1 MGGPGGLRRARRLCH
16 WGPLVALAVVAVC
29 SATAMADA
37 ALWYWPL
44 DTAGGSVNFIMLLN
58 WTVMILYNYFSAMF
72 VGPGKNLRIVCISNT
87 VKCVSLTRHHVHTT
101 VESVTAPLGC
111 IHASFIFVM
120 TMYTQLYNRIS
131 FGWSS
136 VKIDMSAAKRDP
148 RPIIPFGLS
157 AFAASLFA
165 LGLALGTTIAVGML
179 FIIQMKVILT
189 NKTSIESWIEEKAK
203 DRIQYYQTG
212 ETFIFPYDMG
222 SKWKN
227 FKQVFTWSGIPEGD
241 GLDWPVRD
249 GCHQYSLTIEQL
261 KQKADKRVRSVRYRA
276 VEDYSG
282 VCCPVT
288 KGVKTFFTTPCTEEP
303 RIALSKGDL
312 ILATRGLKHWMY
324 GEKILDSAADGGI
337 RERGWFPRKCVE
349 KCQYDSETDQ
359 PVDGEK
365 KNR

>member
-1 MGGPGGLRRARRLCH
+1 MVGPGALQRARRLCH
-16 WGPLVALAVVAVC
+16 WGPAVALAVVAVC

-44 DTAGGSVNFIMLLN
+44 DTAGGSVNFVMLLN

-72 VGPGKNLRIVCISNT
+72 VGPG
-87 VKCVSLTRHHVHTT
+87 CVMKMDHHCPWINNCCGYQNHASFTLFLLL
-101 VESVTAPLGC
+101 APLGC
-111 IHASFIFVM
+111 IHASFIFIM

-227 FKQVFTWSGIPEGD
+227 FRQVFTWSGIPEGD

-276 VEDYSG
+276 IEDYSG

-324 GEKILDSAADGGI
+324 GEKILISAADGGI
-337 RERGWFPRKCVE
+337 RERGWFPRNCVE
-349 KCQYDSETDQ
+349 KYQYDSETDQ

-365 KNR
+365 KSK